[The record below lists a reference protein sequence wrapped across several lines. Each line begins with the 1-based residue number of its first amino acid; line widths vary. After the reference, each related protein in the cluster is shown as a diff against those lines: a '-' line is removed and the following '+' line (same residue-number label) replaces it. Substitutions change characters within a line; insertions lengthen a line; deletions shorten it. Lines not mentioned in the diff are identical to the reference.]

1 MLFEYV
7 PGGELFSHL
16 RRVHSFPNDT
26 ARFYAAQIA
35 LAFEYLHSLRIVYRC
50 GAAEPRVPTA
60 LSSCR
65 SHAVHGGSSR
75 ATRPHPPQP
84 CRAAT

>member
-1 MLFEYV
+1 MQDERRLYMLFEYV

-35 LAFEYLHSLRIVYRC
+35 MAFEYLHALRIVYRC
-50 GAAEPRVPTA
+50 VIDGA
-60 LSSCR
+60 
-65 SHAVHGGSSR
+65 
-75 ATRPHPPQP
+75 
-84 CRAAT
+84 